1 MSVFSAQDFDEH
13 EQIVFA
19 ADAETGLR
27 AIIAIHDTSRGPALG
42 GCRMWNYDSEEEAIR
57 DALRLSRGMTYKAAI
72 ANLSLGGGKSVIIG
86 DPRTQKTPEL
96 LRSMGRAV
104 ENLKGRY
111 IIAEDVGTG
120 VEDMSHIRAETR
132 YVTGL
137 APEQGGTGD
146 PSPSTALGVLMGVRA
161 AVDYQSKHKNLSGL
175 RVAVQGLGH
184 VGFHLCRYLAAEGA
198 ELTVT
203 DIREDSVQQ
212 AVEAFGATAVSTDE
226 IFDADVDVFA
236 PCALGAILD
245 DDTIPRLKAGIVAG
259 SSNNQLAEA
268 RHGDALRQR
277 GILYAPDYVINA
289 GGLIQVAGEHEGKGR
304 DQVARKIKGLYDT
317 VLDILRRADRQNI
330 SASLAADRIAEER
343 FRRHRAA
350 KLAA

>member
-42 GCRMWNYDSEEEAIR
+42 GCRMWNYDSEDEAIR

-86 DPRTQKTPEL
+86 DPRTEKTPEL
-96 LRSMGRAV
+96 LQAMGRAV

-120 VEDMSHIRAETR
+120 VEDMSHIRKETR
-132 YVTGL
+132 HVTGL
-137 APEQGGTGD
+137 APEQGGSGD
-146 PSPSTALGVLMGVRA
+146 PSPSTALGVLMGIRA
-161 AVDYQSKHKNLSGL
+161 AVHYQANGKGLSGL
-175 RVAVQGLGH
+175 RVAVQGMGH

-198 ELTVT
+198 ELVVT
-203 DIREDSVQQ
+203 DIREDSVQR
-212 AVEAFGATAVSTDE
+212 AVEAFGATAVGADE

-236 PCALGAILD
+236 PCALGAILND
-245 DDTIPRLKAGIVAG
+245 ETISRLKAKIVAG
-259 SSNNQLAEA
+259 SANNQLAEA

-289 GGLIQVAGEHEGKGR
+289 GGVIQVAGERDGQDR
-304 DQVARKIKGLYDT
+304 DQVTRKVKGLYDT
-317 VLDILRRADRQNI
+317 VLGILGRADRQDI

-343 FRRHRAA
+343 FRPHRATS
-350 KLAA
+350 LAA

>member
-42 GCRMWNYDSEEEAIR
+42 GCRMWNYDSDEEAVR

-72 ANLSLGGGKSVIIG
+72 TDLDLGGGKSVIIG
-86 DPRTQKTPEL
+86 DPRTDKTPEL
-96 LRSMGRAV
+96 MRAMGRAV

-120 VEDMSHIRAETR
+120 VEDMSHLRTQTR
-132 YVTGL
+132 HVTGL
-137 APEQGGTGD
+137 APEQGGSGD

-161 AVDYQSKHKNLSGL
+161 AVDYQAQRKDLSGL

-184 VGFHLCRYLAAEGA
+184 VGFHLCRLLAAEGA

-203 DIREDSVQQ
+203 DIREDTVKR
-212 AVEAFGATAVSTDE
+212 AVEAFGATTVAADQ

-259 SSNNQLAEA
+259 SANNQLAEA

-289 GGLIQVAGEHEGKGR
+289 GGLIQVAGEREGKGR
-304 DQVARKIKGLYDT
+304 DQVSRKIKGLYET
-317 VLDILRRADRQNI
+317 VLDILKRADRQNI
-330 SASLAADRIAEER
+330 SASLAADRIAEEK
-343 FRRHRAA
+343 FRPHRAA
-350 KLAA
+350 RLAA

>member
-42 GCRMWNYDSEEEAIR
+42 GCRMWDYRSEDEAVR
-57 DALRLSRGMTYKAAI
+57 DALRLARGMTYKAAI

-86 DPRTQKTPEL
+86 DPRTKKTPDL
-96 LRSMGRAV
+96 LRAMGRAV

-120 VEDMSHIRAETR
+120 VEDMSHIRQETR
-132 YVTGL
+132 HVTGL
-137 APEQGGTGD
+137 PQDQGGSGD
-146 PSPSTALGVLMGVRA
+146 PSPSTALGVLMGIRA
-161 AVDYQSKHKNLSGL
+161 AVEYQDTGKGLAGL

-203 DIREDSVQQ
+203 DIREDSVRR
-212 AVEAFGATAVSTDE
+212 AVETFGAKPVAADR

-245 DDTIPRLKAGIVAG
+245 DTTIPRLRAGIVAG
-259 SSNNQLAEA
+259 SANNQLAEA

-289 GGLIQVAGEHEGKGR
+289 GGVIQVAGEREGQSR
-304 DQVARKIKGLYDT
+304 DQVTRKVKALYDT
-317 VLDILRRADRQNI
+317 VLDILTRADRQDI
-330 SASLAADRIAEER
+330 STSLAADRIAEER
-343 FRRHRAA
+343 FRPHRAA
-350 KLAA
+350 SLAA

>member
-1 MSVFSAQDFDEH
+1 MSLFSAQDFDEH
-13 EQIVFA
+13 EQVVFA

-42 GCRMWNYDSEEEAIR
+42 GCRMWNYATEDEAVR

-86 DPRTQKTPEL
+86 DPRTDKSPEL
-96 LRSMGRAV
+96 LQAMGRAV

-111 IIAEDVGTG
+111 VIAEDVGTG
-120 VEDMSHIRAETR
+120 VEDMSHIRKETR
-132 YVTGL
+132 HVAGL
-137 APEQGGTGD
+137 APEQGGCGD
-146 PSPSTALGVLMGVRA
+146 PSPSTALGVLMGLRA
-161 AVDYQSKHKNLSGL
+161 AIDYRGEHKSLSGM

-198 ELTVT
+198 ELVVS
-203 DIREDSVQQ
+203 DIREESVRR
-212 AVEAFGATAVSTDE
+212 AVKTFGATAIAADQ

-236 PCALGAILD
+236 PCALGAILND
-245 DDTIPRLKAGIVAG
+245 ETIPRLKAGIVAG
-259 SSNNQLAEA
+259 SANNQLAEA

-289 GGLIQVAGEHEGKGR
+289 GGVIQVAGEREGLDR
-304 DQVARKIKGLYDT
+304 DKVTRKVKGLYDT
-317 VLDILRRADRQNI
+317 VLDIFDRADRHDI
-330 SASLAADRIAEER
+330 STSLAADRIAEER
-343 FRRHRAA
+343 FRPHRATS
-350 KLAA
+350 LAA

>member
-19 ADAETGLR
+19 ADAQTGLR

-42 GCRMWNYDSEEEAIR
+42 GCRMWNYDSEDEAIR

-86 DPRTQKTPEL
+86 DPRTEKTPEL
-96 LRSMGRAV
+96 LQAMGRAV

-120 VEDMSHIRAETR
+120 VEDMSHIRKETR
-132 YVTGL
+132 HVTGL
-137 APEQGGTGD
+137 APEQGGSGD
-146 PSPSTALGVLMGVRA
+146 PSPSTALGVLMGIRA
-161 AVDYQSKHKNLSGL
+161 AVDYQGRQKNLSGL
-175 RVAVQGLGH
+175 RVAVQGMGH

-198 ELTVT
+198 VLTVT
-203 DIREDSVQQ
+203 DIREESIRR
-212 AVEAFGATAVSTDE
+212 AVDAFGATAVATDE

-245 DDTIPRLKAGIVAG
+245 DRTIPRLKAGIVAG

-268 RHGDALRQR
+268 RHGEALRQR

-289 GGLIQVAGEHEGKGR
+289 GGVIQVAAEREGHDR
-304 DQVARKIKGLYDT
+304 DQVTRKIKGLYET
-317 VLDILRRADRQNI
+317 VLDILKRADSQDI
-330 SASLAADRIAEER
+330 PTSLAADRIAEER
-343 FRRHRAA
+343 FRPHRAA
-350 KLAA
+350 RLAA

>member
-1 MSVFSAQDFDEH
+1 MSLFSAQDFDEH
-13 EQIVFA
+13 EQVVFA

-42 GCRMWNYDSEEEAIR
+42 GCRMWNYDSEDEAIR

-86 DPRTQKTPEL
+86 DPRSEKTPDL
-96 LRSMGRAV
+96 LRAMGRAV

-120 VEDMSHIRAETR
+120 VEDMTHIRKETR
-132 YVTGL
+132 HVVGL
-137 APEQGGTGD
+137 APDQGGSGD
-146 PSPSTALGVLMGVRA
+146 PSPSTALGVLMGLKA
-161 AVDYQSKHKNLSGL
+161 AVDYSRDGKGLSGL
-175 RVAVQGLGH
+175 RVAVQGMGH

-198 ELTVT
+198 DLVVT
-203 DIREDSVQQ
+203 DIREDLVAR
-212 AVEAFGATAVSTDE
+212 AVKAFGATAVGADE

-245 DDTIPRLKAGIVAG
+245 NDTIPRLKAGIVAG
-259 SSNNQLAEA
+259 SANNQLAEA
-268 RHGDALRQR
+268 RHGDALRER

-289 GGLIQVAGEHEGKGR
+289 GGVIQVASEREGWDR
-304 DQVARKIKGLYDT
+304 DQVTRKVKGLYDT
-317 VLDILRRADRQNI
+317 VLGILQRADRQNV
-330 SASLAADRIAEER
+330 STSLAADRIAEER
-343 FRRHRAA
+343 FRSHRATS
-350 KLAA
+350 LAA

>member
-1 MSVFSAQDFDEH
+1 MSLFSAQDFDEH
-13 EQIVFA
+13 EQVVFA

-42 GCRMWNYDSEEEAIR
+42 GCRMWNYDSEDEAIR

-86 DPRTQKTPEL
+86 DPRTDKTPEL
-96 LRSMGRAV
+96 LRAMGRAV

-111 IIAEDVGTG
+111 IIAEDVGTC
-120 VEDMSHIRAETR
+120 VEDMTQFRKETR
-132 YVTGL
+132 HVTGL
-137 APEQGGTGD
+137 APEQGGSGD
-146 PSPSTALGVLMGVRA
+146 PSPSTALGVLMGLKA
-161 AVDYQSKHKNLSGL
+161 AVDYRDDGKGLSGL
-175 RVAVQGLGH
+175 RVAVQGMGH

-198 ELTVT
+198 ELVVT
-203 DIREDSVQQ
+203 DIRESSVQR
-212 AVEAFGATAVSTDE
+212 AVDAFGATAVEPDA

-259 SSNNQLAEA
+259 SANNQLAEA
-268 RHGDALRQR
+268 RHGDALRER

-289 GGLIQVAGEHEGKGR
+289 GGVIQVAAERERQDR
-304 DQVARKIKGLYDT
+304 DQVTRKVKGLYDT
-317 VLDILRRADRQNI
+317 VLGILGRADRQNI
-330 SASLAADRIAEER
+330 STSLAADRIAEER
-343 FRRHRAA
+343 FRPHRATS
-350 KLAA
+350 LAA